1 LKQRAKPHESVACNV
16 SLTLNPLNPLNPMKE
31 NYPSNQ
37 TEKLECA
44 LRLLLSAFDRKL
56 SDGRAV
62 NQTLSLEAK
71 EAFYGPILG
80 ARLALQSI
88 KSNE

>member
-1 LKQRAKPHESVACNV
+1 MN
-16 SLTLNPLNPLNPMKE
+16 E

-44 LRLLLSAFDRKL
+44 LRLLLSAFDKQL
-56 SDGRAV
+56 TDGRRV
-62 NQTLSLEAK
+62 NQTLSIEAMD
-71 EAFYGPILG
+71 AFRGPILG
-80 ARLALQSI
+80 ARIALQSI

>member
-1 LKQRAKPHESVACNV
+1 MH
-16 SLTLNPLNPLNPMKE
+16 E

-44 LRLLLSAFDRKL
+44 LRLLLSAFDKQL
-56 SDGRAV
+56 TDGRRV
-62 NQTLSLEAK
+62 NQTLSIEAMD
-71 EAFYGPILG
+71 AFRGPILG
-80 ARLALQSI
+80 ARIALQSI

>member
-1 LKQRAKPHESVACNV
+1 MH
-16 SLTLNPLNPLNPMKE
+16 E

-44 LRLLLSAFDRKL
+44 LRLLLSAFDKQL
-56 SDGRAV
+56 TDGRRV
-62 NQTLSLEAK
+62 NQTLSMEAK
-71 EAFYGPILG
+71 EAFYGPIIG
-80 ARLALQSI
+80 ARIALQSI

>member
-1 LKQRAKPHESVACNV
+1 MH
-16 SLTLNPLNPLNPMKE
+16 E

-44 LRLLLSAFDRKL
+44 LRLLLSAFDKQL
-56 SDGRAV
+56 ADGRRV
-62 NQTLSLEAK
+62 NQTLSIEAMD
-71 EAFYGPILG
+71 AFRGPIIG
-80 ARLALQSI
+80 ARIALQSI

>member
-1 LKQRAKPHESVACNV
+1 MNPH
-16 SLTLNPLNPLNPMKE
+16 
-31 NYPSNQ
+31 YPETQ

-44 LRLLLSAFDRKL
+44 LRLLLSAFDRQL
-56 SDGRAV
+56 TDGRRV
-62 NQTLSLEAK
+62 NQTLSMEAK
-71 EAFYGPILG
+71 EVFYGPILG

>member
-1 LKQRAKPHESVACNV
+1 MACNV

>member
-1 LKQRAKPHESVACNV
+1 MN
-16 SLTLNPLNPLNPMKE
+16 E

-37 TEKLECA
+37 IEKLECA
-44 LRLLLSAFDRKL
+44 LRLLLSAFDKQL
-56 SDGRAV
+56 TDGRRV
-62 NQTLSLEAK
+62 NQTLSMEAK

-80 ARLALQSI
+80 ARIALQSI

>member
-1 LKQRAKPHESVACNV
+1 MHEH
-16 SLTLNPLNPLNPMKE
+16 
-31 NYPSNQ
+31 YPSNQ

-44 LRLLLSAFDRKL
+44 LRLLLSAFDRQL
-56 SDGRAV
+56 TDGRRV
-62 NQTLSLEAK
+62 NQTLSMEAK

-80 ARLALQSI
+80 ARIALQSI